1 VTGSALTA
9 AARITAAPD
18 GRGGTALPVLAGAG
32 PLAPRRTRAAG
43 PGAHVTLVGSMAA
56 PLGGDHLA
64 LALDVR
70 PGATLT
76 VTTAA
81 ATVSLPGA
89 GGEPARYDVDITVG
103 EDAELHWLPEPVI
116 AATGSHLLLRTRI
129 TLAPGARLR
138 HREEQVLGRGHDRAR
153 GTPPGRLTARLTV
166 RQAGRTILDQQT
178 DLGHGAPGWDGPAVL
193 GPHRT
198 TGQLLT
204 VHLPAPPPP
213 ATGADAALLTLP
225 GDGAVLLAALAPDAL
240 TLRRLLT
247 APCTAPSAA
256 PSTAP
261 AAAPSTA
268 RAVAAAG
275 TA

>member
-1 VTGSALTA
+1 MTGSALTA
-9 AARITAAPD
+9 SARITAAPD
-18 GRGGTALPVLAGAG
+18 GRGGTALPVLVGAG

-43 PGAHVTLVGSMAA
+43 PGAHVTVVGSMAA

-64 LALDVR
+64 LTLDVR

-89 GGEPARYDVDITVG
+89 GGEPARYDLDITVG

-153 GTPPGRLTARLTV
+153 TPPGGSPPASPSTSP
-166 RQAGRTILDQQT
+166 AGRSSTSRPT
-178 DLGHGAPGWDGPAVL
+178 SA
-193 GPHRT
+193 T
-198 TGQLLT
+198 
-204 VHLPAPPPP
+204 APP
-213 ATGADAALLTLP
+213 
-225 GDGAVLLAALAPDAL
+225 
-240 TLRRLLT
+240 
-247 APCTAPSAA
+247 
-256 PSTAP
+256 
-261 AAAPSTA
+261 
-268 RAVAAAG
+268 AG
-275 TA
+275 TAPPSSARTAPPASCSPSTCPPRHRPRPAPTPRCSDCPGTEPSCSPHSPRTP